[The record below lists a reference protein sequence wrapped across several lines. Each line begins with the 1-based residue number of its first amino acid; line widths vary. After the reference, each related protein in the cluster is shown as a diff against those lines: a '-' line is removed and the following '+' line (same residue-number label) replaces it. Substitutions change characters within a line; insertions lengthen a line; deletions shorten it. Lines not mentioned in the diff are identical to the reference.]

1 MAIPRP
7 LAALALPLLLVLGC
21 AQAPPAGG
29 QAAAPVLAAQAAP
42 VPDPA
47 LPEGPYA
54 AAVLVAGSDEQAV
67 FDNGRAAFAA
77 AMRKRSPLPLA
88 AVELSARRDGPPDVG
103 PATRADIEAAFA
115 KVAPKAAACLLFVTS
130 HGSPRGLALTFAR
143 ETLTPA
149 FLDDVL
155 RRHCTGKPTVA
166 ILSGC
171 FSGVFADPPLPAA
184 NRIILTAAAR
194 DRTSFGCSSDLTYTY
209 YDEAL
214 LAHLPDARTWEQLQA
229 EAAAAV
235 AARER
240 AMSERPS
247 RPQASFGA
255 TVPPDELLGR

>member
-1 MAIPRP
+1 MAALRP
-7 LAALALPLLLVLGC
+7 LAALALPLLLALGC

-29 QAAAPVLAAQAAP
+29 QAAAPALAAQAPA
-42 VPDPA
+42 PDPA

-54 AAVLVAGSDEQAV
+54 AAVLVAGSDDQAV

-88 AVELSARRDGPPDVG
+88 AVELSARRDAAPDLR

-115 KVAPKAAACLLFVTS
+115 KVAPKATACLLFVTS

-171 FSGVFADPPLPAA
+171 F
-184 NRIILTAAAR
+184 
-194 DRTSFGCSSDLTYTY
+194 
-209 YDEAL
+209 
-214 LAHLPDARTWEQLQA
+214 
-229 EAAAAV
+229 
-235 AARER
+235 
-240 AMSERPS
+240 
-247 RPQASFGA
+247 
-255 TVPPDELLGR
+255 